1 MRLKSIKL
9 AGFKSFVEPTT
20 VPFPSNMTAVV
31 GPNGC
36 GKSNIIDAVRWV
48 MGESS
53 AKYLRGEAM
62 SDVIFNGST
71 SRKPVGQASIELVF
85 DNSDGTA
92 PGEYGR
98 FNEIS
103 VKRRVTREGQS
114 DYFMNGAK
122 CRRRDIT
129 DLFLGTGLGP
139 RSYAIIEQGMISRLI
154 EAKPEELRH
163 YIEEAAGISRYKE
176 RRRETENRM
185 RRTQENIDRLTDL
198 RDELDRQLQHL
209 EKQAEAAEKYRA
221 LKQEE
226 REKQAELAVLRWRD
240 LDASLQEHRTAI
252 GEAETAQEKVVT
264 ERTSLESEL
273 ESLRQEHSDRSER
286 FNQAQGRYY
295 EAGAEIAR
303 VEQNLENQKRN
314 ARQAAEDLEQALAS
328 RREVAKELEQD
339 QERLDS
345 VTSELTTVE
354 PELET
359 ASARAEEYGERL
371 AEAESR
377 MQDWQQRWEDFSQ
390 RSADD
395 RQQAEVGQSRIKASE
410 DALLKLRERRQ
421 RLEEERATLDHD
433 DRSGEE
439 ATLENEREEQQARVE
454 EARERVETHTEQLER
469 DREAIEQLE
478 PELNEKRGRLQA
490 LNGRLASERALLE
503 GQLGDSD
510 ERRREWLSQ
519 QGWEQAQRLAQT
531 LDVNEGWEK
540 AVEAVLGPL
549 AQALVLTPDDYDA
562 TVLTRAPSGL
572 TIAHASGSGVEAVP
586 GTLLAEVGRGGSVA
600 GWLARVWCAGD
611 LNEALARR
619 GSLADG
625 ESLVT
630 PGGIWVGPEWLRLPD
645 EGEDDTGV
653 IERQKRVEAL
663 EEESASLQESVT
675 EGEER
680 LQQLRASR
688 DETEAALEE
697 ARAALS
703 DARESLSATESRLEA
718 FRARMEQVRERARR
732 ISEDLAELDAQEADE
747 NERLEEARASWQE
760 AMERMNENA
769 DWKESLLSERDDLRA
784 RLDDERQQAR
794 HARDHHHQL
803 QLQVQ
808 DLKNRKEA
816 LEQTLERMKSQ
827 QARLD
832 ERIEVQRETR
842 ENAEAPI
849 QDLEMELEGLLERRV
864 QEEEKLNEAREA
876 LDAIDEQVR
885 DREQRRGQV
894 EQDVQQAREK
904 LEKLRMDTQAIE
916 LQARQYLEQ
925 LEELEVSRESVQEGL
940 PGDATAEAWQQELTR
955 IGNRIQRLG
964 AINLAAI
971 DEYRVASERKT
982 YLDEQDQD
990 LQEALESLESAI
1002 RRIDRETRA
1011 RFRETFDAINQGLQ
1025 NLFPRVFGG
1034 GSAHLEMTGDDLL
1047 ETGVAIMARPP
1058 GKKNTTIHLL
1068 SGGEKALTAIAL
1080 VFSIFQLN
1088 PAPFCMLDEVDAPLD
1103 DANVGRYAKMVKEMS
1118 EHVQFIYITHNKISM
1133 ELSNQL
1139 MGVTMH
1145 EPGVSRLVSVDVE
1158 EAAVLA
1164 ES

>member
-240 LDASLQEHRTAI
+240 LDASLQEHRRAI

-303 VEQNLENQKRN
+303 VEQNLKNQKRN

-359 ASARAEEYGERL
+359 ASARAEEFGERL
-371 AEAESR
+371 ADAETR
-377 MQDWQQRWEDFSQ
+377 MQEWQQRWEDFSQ

-478 PELNEKRGRLQA
+478 PELNEKRGRLQT
-490 LNGRLASERALLE
+490 LNGRLASEQALLE

-531 LDVNEGWEK
+531 LEVSEGWEK

-549 AQALVLTPDDYDA
+549 AQALVLNPDDYDG
-562 TVLTRAPSGL
+562 TVLTQAPSGL
-572 TIAHASGSGVEAVP
+572 TIAHASGVGADAVP

-611 LNEALARR
+611 LNDVLARR

-645 EGEDDTGV
+645 EGDDDTGV

-703 DARESLSATESRLEA
+703 DARESLSATESRFEA

-732 ISEDLAELDAQEADE
+732 ISEDLADLDTQEADE

-760 AMERMNENA
+760 AMDRMNENA
-769 DWKESLLSERDDLRA
+769 DWKESLLSERDDLRTK
-784 RLDDERQQAR
+784 LDDERQQAR

-827 QARLD
+827 QGRLD

-842 ENAEAPI
+842 ENAKAPI

-940 PGDATAEAWQQELTR
+940 PEDATAEAWQQELTR

-1164 ES
+1164 DS